1 MKAVGRHKQMTIMR
15 LAILVAPTALLLLY
29 EYFRMGKIGN
39 LTADG
44 RLYLSVA
51 DNFLATG
58 HFIQYIRWFP
68 GFVVPP
74 GLPLILLLLR
84 SLRFSEA
91 MIIGFQAALF
101 GGSCLLLAESERA
114 LFGRYGLSPL
124 LYLLGYMRC
133 RLLLGNIMV
142 EHYYLFLMCM
152 ILWLIFCSKSR
163 RRLLELNLAGCFLL
177 LTRPALSPVYLVIL
191 GYTLVSAWQKRQVV
205 SAVASLLLPILLL
218 GLNLAINFRET
229 GELILLESY
238 SGTDLYITA
247 CSDAPVTI
255 EEGESYLDE
264 TRDAIY
270 YDENMTMAEKSKLL
284 GNLARAF
291 VREHPGEY
299 LLKTVRRFGVLFLK
313 CYGYLTMVP
322 TGGAVLM
329 ILREAKRQKRT
340 LLIGLLT
347 VNILLAILT
356 SFGIPEIRYT
366 AVIWPLAAL
375 HAAALPYW
383 LVERR
388 EDISRGILWIK

>member
-1 MKAVGRHKQMTIMR
+1 MR
-15 LAILVAPTALLLLY
+15 LAAFVAPTALLLLY
-29 EYFRMGKIGN
+29 EYYRMGKIGN

-51 DNFLATG
+51 DNFLTTG

-74 GLPLILLLLR
+74 GLPLVLLLLR
-84 SLRFSEA
+84 SLRFTES
-91 MIIGFQAALF
+91 MITGFQALLF
-101 GGSCLLLAESERA
+101 GGGCLMLAESERT
-114 LFGRYGLSPL
+114 LFGRYGLCPL
-124 LYLLGYMRC
+124 FYLLGYMRC

-142 EHYYLFLMCM
+142 EHYYLFLLCM

-163 RRLLELNLAGCFLL
+163 RKLLWLNLAGLLLL

-191 GYTLVSAWQKRQVV
+191 GYTLLSALQKRQVF
-205 SAVASLLLPILLL
+205 SAVTAVLLPILVL
-218 GLNLAINFRET
+218 GLNLAVNYRET

-264 TRDAIY
+264 ARDEIY
-270 YDENMTMAEKSKLL
+270 YDENMTMAEKSRLL

-313 CYGYLTMVP
+313 SYGYLTLLP
-322 TGGAVLM
+322 AWGAVLM
-329 ILREAKRQKRT
+329 ILREENRQKRK

-366 AVIWPLAAL
+366 AVIWPLASL
-375 HAAALPYW
+375 HAAALPYC

-388 EDISRGILWIK
+388 KI

>member
-205 SAVASLLLPILLL
+205 SAVASLLLPIVLL

-238 SGTDLYITA
+238 SGTALYITDLYITA
-247 CSDAPVTI
+247 CADAPVTI
-255 EEGESYLDE
+255 VEGESYLDE
-264 TRDAIY
+264 TRDSIY
-270 YDENMTMAEKSKLL
+270 YDENMTMAEKSRLL
-284 GNLARAF
+284 GNMARAF

-299 LLKTVRRFGVLFLK
+299 LLKSVRRFGVLFLK
-313 CYGYLTMVP
+313 SYGYLTLLP
-322 TGGAVLM
+322 TGAAVLM
-329 ILREAKRQKRT
+329 ILQEENRQKRK
-340 LLIGLLT
+340 LLIGLLAM
-347 VNILLAILT
+347 NILLAMLT

-366 AVIWPLAAL
+366 AVIWPLASL
-375 HAAALPYW
+375 HAAALPHG
-383 LVERR
+383 LIMRR
-388 EDISRGILWIK
+388 KR

>member
-1 MKAVGRHKQMTIMR
+1 MNVVGRHKSMTIMR
-15 LAILVAPTALLLLY
+15 LVILIGPTALLLLY

-44 RLYLSVA
+44 MLYLSVA

-84 SLRFSEA
+84 LLRFTES
-91 MIIGFQAALF
+91 MIIGFQAILF
-101 GGSCLLLAESERA
+101 GGSCLFLSECERK
-114 LFGRYGLSPL
+114 LFGRFGLSPL
-124 LYLLGYMRC
+124 VYLLGYMRC

-142 EHYYLFLMCM
+142 EHYYLFLLCM
-152 ILWLIFCSKSR
+152 ILWLVFCTKSR
-163 RRLLELNLAGCFLL
+163 RRLLWLNLAGLFLL
-177 LTRPALSPVYLVIL
+177 LTRPALSPAYLVIL
-191 GYTLVSAWQKRQVV
+191 GYTL
-205 SAVASLLLPILLL
+205 ASCLQQRKLLSTLAAILLPILVL
-218 GLNLAINFRET
+218 GLNLAVNYRET
-229 GELILLESY
+229 GEMILLESY

-247 CSDAPVTI
+247 CADAPVTI
-255 EEGESYLDE
+255 EEGEHYLDE

-270 YDENMTMAEKSKLL
+270 YDENMTMAEKSRLL
-284 GNLARAF
+284 GNMAKTF

-313 CYGYLTMVP
+313 SYGYLTLLP
-322 TGGAVLM
+322 AAGAILM
-329 ILREAKRQKRT
+329 IIREKDRQRRM
-340 LLIGLLT
+340 LLISLLT
-347 VNILLAILT
+347 MNILLAMLT

-375 HAAALPYW
+375 HAAALPCW
-383 LVERR
+383 LTERR
-388 EDISRGILWIK
+388 KI